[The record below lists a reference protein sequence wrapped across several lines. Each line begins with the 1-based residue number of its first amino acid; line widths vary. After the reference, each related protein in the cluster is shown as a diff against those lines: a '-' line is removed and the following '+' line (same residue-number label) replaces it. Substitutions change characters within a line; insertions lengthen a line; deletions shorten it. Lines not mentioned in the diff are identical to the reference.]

1 MMACDFNY
9 IDQNTFYELKNE
21 YERVG
26 RILGSMM
33 KNPEKFC

>member
-1 MMACDFNY
+1 MAYDFGYLDQKNY
-9 IDQNTFYELKNE
+9 KEFTEE

-33 KNPEKFC
+33 NHPEKFC